1 MNRNE
6 FNLLRKDSLGGVC
19 FTPLIQAF
27 KEARMRGEEERCFY
41 NGLTHGQQLLFIYR
55 VYYDHVHHSSEEL
68 YWWSAYFLAQPPK
81 WMALKRSFRDFGGDD
96 AALLLESI
104 ESYLKDSGYPSSLD
118 GFHVSRMDMEENSE
132 LMNSFSAFYVR
143 LSQCDEV
150 IQQKTAQYI
159 HTHPEEFVNFI

>member
-6 FNLLRKDSLGGVC
+6 FSLLPRDRQIEVC

-27 KEARMRGEEERCFY
+27 KEARMRGEEESCFY
-41 NGLTHGQQLLFIYR
+41 DGLTHGQQLLFIYR
-55 VYYDHVHHSSEEL
+55 VYYDHVHHSPEEL
-68 YWWSAYFLAQPPK
+68 YWWSAYFLAQTPK
-81 WMALKRSFRDFGGDD
+81 WMALKRSFRDFGGDE

-104 ESYLKDSGYPSSLD
+104 ESDLKDRGYPSSLE

-143 LSQCDEV
+143 LLQCDEV

-159 HTHPEEFVNFI
+159 HTHPEEFLKFI